1 MVRDITLFFC
11 LVKRYL
17 NIYINEKI
25 TQKDAAMILGIDV
38 GGTHTDAVLVRDFH
52 LIGKVKVLTNPANIM
67 ASLLA
72 AAQMLISDDNINN
85 INRIVL
91 STTISTNAIVQN
103 KTNRVAMVLL
113 SGPGLSPETLE
124 LGKDVYFA
132 SGYVNHRGIPVKNVN
147 SRQMNEI
154 SNEIAYNQ
162 IRDIG
167 IVGKFSSR
175 NPQQEMDA
183 AELLQDDS
191 RHISLGHTLSGQLNF
206 PRRIATTYLN
216 AAIHDIY
223 QGFVRDV
230 QEFIRQIGV
239 DIPVYILKA
248 DGGTILIDKSM
259 ECPVQTI
266 HSGPAAGI
274 MGILATAHMKEDA
287 VALDIGGTTTD
298 ISVFADGV
306 PLLEPYGVAING
318 RKTLIR
324 GLYAKSLGI
333 GGDSVVKVEN
343 GGLLIGPQREGSA
356 AALDGPFPTP
366 TDAMIVEGIVDFGDR
381 QKAWD
386 AIAPLAKKLHV
397 DVQDAAQAI
406 LKKMAAI
413 ISDHVRQILA
423 EINNKPVYTIH
434 ELLEGKII
442 QPKMIYVAGGPAAV
456 APFIAQNLGYPYT
469 IPEHSEVSNALGV
482 ALARTTAE
490 VTILADTEK
499 RELIISEE
507 GRVQSISRS
516 FSLADAVEVGKTTLR
531 EKAAGMGARPE
542 DILMEVTESQEFNMV
557 RDFYTTG
564 KNIRVKVQIKPGLIS
579 ASAER

>member
-1 MVRDITLFFC
+1 
-11 LVKRYL
+11 
-17 NIYINEKI
+17 
-25 TQKDAAMILGIDV
+25 
-38 GGTHTDAVLVRDFH
+38 
-52 LIGKVKVLTNPANIM
+52 M
-67 ASLLA
+67 ASLLE
-72 AAQMLISDDNINN
+72 AAQKLISDDNIHT
-85 INRIVL
+85 IDRIVL
-91 STTISTNAIVQN
+91 STTISTNAIVQD

-113 SGPGLSPETLE
+113 SGPGLSPETLD

-132 SGYVNHRGIPVKNVN
+132 RGYVNHRGIPIKNVN

-154 SNEIAYNQ
+154 SSEIAQNQ

-223 QGFVRDV
+223 QGFVQDV
-230 QEFIRQIGV
+230 QKFIEKIGA

-248 DGGTILIDKSM
+248 DGGTILISKSM

-274 MGILATAHMKEDA
+274 MGVLATARMKEDA

-306 PLLEPYGVAING
+306 PLLEPSGVAING

-324 GLYAKSLGI
+324 GLYTKSIGV

-343 GGLLIGPQREGSA
+343 GNLLIGPQREGSA
-356 AALDGPFPTP
+356 AALGGPFPTP

-381 QKAWD
+381 QKARD
-386 AIAPLAKKLHV
+386 AIAPLAKKLRV
-397 DVQDAAQAI
+397 DIQDAAQAI
-406 LKKMAAI
+406 VKKMAAL

-442 QPKMIYVAGGPAAV
+442 QPKMLYVAGGPAAV
-456 APFIAQNLGYPYT
+456 GPFIARDLGYPYS

-507 GRVQSISRS
+507 GRVQSIPHS
-516 FSLADAVEVGKTTLR
+516 FALADAVEVGKTTLR
-531 EKAAGMGARPE
+531 EKAVGMGARPE
-542 DILMEVTESQEFNMV
+542 DIIMEVTESQEFNMV

-579 ASAER
+579 AGAERVNDA

>member
-1 MVRDITLFFC
+1 
-11 LVKRYL
+11 
-17 NIYINEKI
+17 
-25 TQKDAAMILGIDV
+25 MILGIDV
-38 GGTHTDAVLVRDFH
+38 GGTHTDAVLVRDFQ
-52 LIGKVKVLTNPANIM
+52 LIRKAKVLTDPANIM
-67 ASLLA
+67 ASLLE
-72 AAQMLISDDNINN
+72 AAQKLISEEPINA
-85 INRIVL
+85 IDRIVL
-91 STTISTNAIVQN
+91 STTISTNAIVRD

-113 SGPGLSPETLE
+113 SGPGLSPEALN

-132 SGYVNHRGIPVKNVN
+132 SGYVNHRGIPVKRVS

-154 SNEIAYNQ
+154 SNEIARHQ

-167 IVGKFSSR
+167 IVGKFSNR
-175 NPQQEMDA
+175 NPQHEMNA
-183 AELLQDDS
+183 AELLEGDS

-223 QGFVRDV
+223 QGFARDV
-230 QEFIRQIGV
+230 QKFIEKIGA

-248 DGGTILIDKSM
+248 DGGTILIGKSV

-274 MGILATAHMKEDA
+274 MGVLATARMKEDA

-306 PLLEPYGVAING
+306 PLLEPSGVVING
-318 RKTLIR
+318 HKTLIR
-324 GLYAKSLGI
+324 GLYTKSIGA

-343 GGLLIGPQREGSA
+343 GGLLIGPQREGPA
-356 AALDGPFPTP
+356 AALGGPFPTP
-366 TDAMIVEGIVDFGDR
+366 TDAMIVEGIADFGDR

-386 AIAPLAKKLHV
+386 AIAPLAKELNM
-397 DVQDAAQAI
+397 DVGDAAGAI
-406 LKKMAAI
+406 VKKTAALI
-413 ISDHVRQILA
+413 ADHVRQILT

-442 QPKMIYVAGGPAAV
+442 QPKMLYVAGGPAAI
-456 APFIAQNLGYPYT
+456 APFIAENLGVPYSV
-469 IPEHSEVSNALGV
+469 PKHAEVTNALGV

-490 VTILADTEK
+490 ITILADTEK

-507 GRVQSISRS
+507 GRVENIPRS

-542 DILMEVTESQEFNMV
+542 DIIMEVTESQEFNMV

-579 ASAER
+579 AGAERANDD